1 MSYRLEKFAST
12 LQQALAE
19 ILSQESLNREFRRVT
34 ILRVLPAPD
43 LKRATVFIACPPDQ
57 ADGLLEQLDRSLGF
71 IKKLLGRKMI
81 LRYMPEL
88 DFTLDTALELDEKIR
103 GLAART
109 DAQGEHEGPD
119 R

>member
-1 MSYRLEKFAST
+1 MSYRLEKYAST

-19 ILSQESLNREFRRVT
+19 ILSRESLNPDFRLVT
-34 ILRVLPAPD
+34 VLRVVPAVD
-43 LKRATVFIACPPDQ
+43 LKRATVFVACPGDR
-57 ADGLLEQLDRSLGF
+57 AAAVLEQLERSRGF

-103 GLAART
+103 GLKAKG
-109 DAQGEHEGPD
+109 DHEGAD